1 MTSFPTAKHLAAW
14 ACLCP
19 GNNISATKRRSGRIR
34 KGQRW
39 LRTALVQ
46 AAHAAAHSK
55 DTYLSAQYH
64 RLKARR
70 GAKRAAIAVAHS
82 ILVIVY
88 RLLADPEATFRELGG
103 DYFLKKNRGTT
114 GTPSAQN
121 LGEARLSGA
130 VDACRSVNDIGAAL
144 PI

>member
-1 MTSFPTAKHLAAW
+1 M
-14 ACLCP
+14 
-19 GNNISATKRRSGRIR
+19 
-34 KGQRW
+34 
-39 LRTALVQ
+39 Q

-88 RLLADPEATFRELGG
+88 HLLADPKAEFRELGG
-103 DYFLKKNRGTT
+103 DYFLKKNKGQQERRALKVLEKLGYQVQL
-114 GTPSAQN
+114 TP
-121 LGEARLSGA
+121 
-130 VDACRSVNDIGAAL
+130 IAA
-144 PI
+144 